1 MRSFCFNCG
10 ALASG
15 VVNNKSVCGGVE
27 CREFASSGKKPAVIV
42 RVGRCGGS
50 GLLKKQRCP
59 TCSAPAH
66 HKLAGAQICG
76 GAECLNKAREA
87 PILWPMR

>member
-1 MRSFCFNCG
+1 MRNFCFNCG

-27 CREFASSGKKPAVIV
+27 CREFASSGKKLVV
-42 RVGRCGGS
+42 RMHIGRCGGAVPA
-50 GLLKKQRCP
+50 KNQRCP
-59 TCSAPAH
+59 TCSAPAY

-76 GAECLNKAREA
+76 GAECLVKAKQE
-87 PILWPMR
+87 PVLWPMR